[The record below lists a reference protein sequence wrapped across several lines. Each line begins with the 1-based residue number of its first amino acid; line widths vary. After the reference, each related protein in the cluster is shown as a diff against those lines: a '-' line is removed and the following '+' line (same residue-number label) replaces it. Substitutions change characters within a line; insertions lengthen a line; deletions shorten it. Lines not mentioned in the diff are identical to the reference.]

1 MKRMNVTSGGPRRRI
16 AVIFWALCFLVSE
29 TVFGRE
35 RTSSIARKEIT
46 PSSKEVAKASRS
58 DRNRRSANHVVKR
71 KPRILFSQA
80 QVYELERR
88 FKQQRYLSASEREQ
102 LSLALKMSP
111 QQVKI
116 WFQNRRYTIKRQTRD
131 CTRLPNR
138 DCSRLPPEPPR
149 SLALALL
156 DAHDKFHSASFQSPF
171 SRCHAI
177 YSSLSTESLGVTS
190 LGRPPLACCGLA
202 NYTQSQYEMNSGL
215 PLQRNC
221 GNQLGLVIA
230 DKQTEG
236 WNDKAAETI
245 SLQHHL

>member
-1 MKRMNVTSGGPRRRI
+1 MYTQKLTLLCL
-16 AVIFWALCFLVSE
+16 VIEA
-29 TVFGRE
+29 VFGRE
-35 RTSSIARKEIT
+35 RTSKET
-46 PSSKEVAKASRS
+46 NQSSKDVAKPSRT
-58 DRNRRSANHVVKR
+58 DRNRRPINHVVKR

-102 LSLALKMSP
+102 LSAALKMSP

-116 WFQNRRYTIKRQTRD
+116 WFQNRRYTIKRQNRD
-131 CTRLPNR
+131 CTRLPSR

-171 SRCHAI
+171 TRCHAI
-177 YSSLSTESLGVTS
+177 YSNLSTESLGVTS

-202 NYTQSQYEMNSGL
+202 NYTQSQYEMNPGL
-215 PLQRNC
+215 SLQRNC
-221 GNQLGLVIA
+221 GSQLGLVIA
-230 DKQTEG
+230 DKQTES
-236 WNDKAAETI
+236 WNDKTADSI